1 MTLISMITN
10 IVCVYLS
17 FGFKIRCFEIC
28 CGKLMDDCTCIED
41 RIEKS
46 IAKEMGLKQ
55 VSIREEDIVKDPS
68 QNTNGAG
75 LR

>member
-10 IVCVYLS
+10 ILCVYLS
-17 FGFKIRCFEIC
+17 FSFKIRCFEIC
-28 CGKLMDDCTCIED
+28 CGKCMDDCTCIED
-41 RIEKS
+41 RIEKR

-55 VSIREEDIVKDPS
+55 LSIREDDIDLHED
-68 QNTNGAG
+68 TNGAG